1 MQTDIQKKHQENLR
15 DNREKLLVRK
25 ARTRRL
31 IEHGAIAESFIPE
44 SEEMS
49 PEMFKEKLQSLISP
63 IGRRIPEGPER
74 SDTTNTMCGK
84 ELRTSPEV
92 TLSQALMLC
101 LAREGY
107 SPEDLEKLLEIVKKH
122 LGKVPDGGY
131 VRVKSLIDSSKIILI
146 KRNDSVLE
154 VM

>member
-1 MQTDIQKKHQENLR
+1 MATDLQKQHQDEL
-15 DNREKLLVRK
+15 REKRDKLMMRK
-25 ARTRRL
+25 SRTRRL
-31 IEHGAIAESFIPE
+31 IQHGAVAESFVQGSEDMEPE
-44 SEEMS
+44 K
-49 PEMFKEKLQSLISP
+49 FKEELQKLLFP
-63 IGRRIPEGPER
+63 IGRRIPAGPER
-74 SDTTNTMCGK
+74 SDTTMCGK

>member
-1 MQTDIQKKHQENLR
+1 MPTNLQKQHQDEL
-15 DNREKLLVRK
+15 REKRK
-25 ARTRRL
+25 KLMMRKSRTRRL
-31 IEHGAIAESFIPE
+31 IQHGAVAESFVKG
-44 SEEMS
+44 SEDMS
-49 PEMFKEKLQSLISP
+49 PETFKEELQRLISP

-146 KRNDSVLE
+146 KRNDRVLE